1 MHFEGIARHRAAGLW
16 FVAVIVFYFTTAW
29 VGGPASNWHGQTP
42 EYYALLTDAF
52 LAGQTSLLVQPP
64 AELLALPNPYDPIR
78 NAEFRLQDASLYH
91 GKYYLYFG
99 PTPALV
105 LFLPF
110 KVVTGSHL
118 PSRIAVVLFCAGGFA
133 CSCGLFFLLAKLE
146 NWDIPAWFASAVV
159 ITLGTAPGIV
169 FLLAHTSFYEVA
181 IAAGYCFAMA
191 GFLLAAHSLGQH
203 RPRVWSLA
211 GAGLCFGLA
220 VGCRPNYAP
229 FAILMMVLVTLGIR
243 PPKMLAVAYV
253 GPVVV
258 CGVLL
263 SVYNYTRFQNP
274 FEFGLRYQLF
284 AKPSD
289 PADLVNRL
297 NHSLANL
304 LPCIYTLVLSLPSEW
319 LCWFHR
325 SMGVL
330 WGAPTALLG
339 LCAPFVLRYG
349 GVKGAVKQGSTRFTI
364 YGMYVCALSILVV
377 LALLGYAVGR
387 YTVDFAPELVLLSW
401 CLLAARWQGLDQLA
415 KAWVVPFRLGVVS
428 IALYSVVLGISMSVL
443 LLHYNVLCR

>member
-1 MHFEGIARHRAAGLW
+1 MHFEGIARHRIPGLW

-29 VGGPASNWHGQTP
+29 VGGPASNWRGQTP

-78 NAEFRLQDASLYH
+78 NAEYRLHDASLYR

-110 KVVTGSHL
+110 KVLTGSHL
-118 PSRIAVVLFCAGGFA
+118 PSRVAVALFCAGGFA
-133 CSCGLFFLLAKLE
+133 CSCALFFLLAKLE
-146 NWDIPAWFASAVV
+146 KWDIPAWFASAVV
-159 ITLGTAPGIV
+159 ISLGTAPGVI

-181 IAAGYCFAMA
+181 IAAGYCFVMA
-191 GFLLAAHSLGQH
+191 GFLLAAYSLGQR
-203 RPRVWSLA
+203 RPRVSSLA

-229 FAILMMVLVTLGIR
+229 FTMLMVVLVTLWIR
-243 PPKMLAVAYV
+243 SPKMPALAYV
-253 GPVVV
+253 GPVVL

-263 SVYNYTRFQNP
+263 AVYNYARFQNP
-274 FEFGLRYQLF
+274 FEFGLRYQLY

-297 NHSLANL
+297 NHSLASL
-304 LPCIYTLVLSLPSEW
+304 LPGLYTLVLSPPSEW

-339 LCAPFVLRYG
+339 LCAPFVLRFG
-349 GVKGAVKQGSTRFTI
+349 GVKGAIKPGSTRFVI
-364 YGMYVCALSILVV
+364 YCIYVCVLSTLVV

-401 CLLAARWQGLDQLA
+401 CLLAAGWQGLHQLA
-415 KAWVVPFRLGVVS
+415 KTWVVPFRLAVVG
-428 IALYSVVLGISMSVL
+428 IAFYSAALGIFMSVL

>member
-1 MHFEGIARHRAAGLW
+1 MHFDRIAGHRIPGLW
-16 FVAVIVFYFTTAW
+16 FVAVTFFYFTTAW
-29 VGGPASNWHGQTP
+29 VGGPASNWRGQTP

-52 LAGQTSLLVQPP
+52 LAGQTNLLVQPP

-78 NAEFRLQDASLYH
+78 NGELRLHDASLYH

-110 KVVTGSHL
+110 KVLTGTHL
-118 PSRIAVVLFCAGGFA
+118 PSRVAVALFCTGGFA
-133 CSCGLFFLLAKLE
+133 CSCALFFLLAKRE
-146 NWDIPAWFASAVV
+146 KWDIPGWFASAVV
-159 ITLGTAPGIV
+159 ISLGTAPGVV

-191 GFLLAAHSLGQH
+191 GFLLAAHSLGQD
-203 RPRVWSLA
+203 RPRVSSLA
-211 GAGLCFGLA
+211 AAGLCFGLA
-220 VGCRPNYAP
+220 VGCRPNYAL
-229 FAILMMVLVTLGIR
+229 FVILMVMLVTLWIR
-243 PPKMLAVAYV
+243 PPKMLALAYV
-253 GPVVV
+253 GPVVL
-258 CGVLL
+258 CGILL
-263 SVYNYTRFQNP
+263 SVYNYARFQNP

-304 LPCIYTLVLSLPSEW
+304 LPSLYSLVLSPPSQW

-330 WGAPTALLG
+330 WGAPTALVG

-349 GVKGAVKQGSTRFTI
+349 GVKGAVKLGSTRFMLHCI
-364 YGMYVCALSILVV
+364 YVCALSILVV
-377 LALLGYAVGR
+377 LALLDYDVGR
-387 YTVDFAPELVLLSW
+387 YAVDFAPELVLLSW

-415 KAWVVPFRLGVVS
+415 NAWLVPFRLGVVG
-428 IALYSVVLGISMSVL
+428 IACYSVVLGVMMSVL